1 MNWKHV
7 SLEEISVNIQT
18 GPFGSQLHQSD
29 YSEKCTPVV
38 MPKDLISGHISEESI
53 ARVSDDHV
61 ERLSRHKIEVGDIL
75 YSRRGD
81 VGRCAFAS
89 ETEAG
94 WLCGTG
100 CLRVTIDSRKA
111 NPKFVFYQL
120 LKADTIGWVEKH
132 AVGST
137 MLNLNTSIL
146 SSVPIDLPS
155 HDKQNH
161 IVGVL
166 SAYDDLIENNQKQ
179 IKLLEEAAQRLYKE
193 WFVDLRFPGHETTP
207 IVDGV
212 PEGWERMLL
221 SEVTSVLKRGISPK
235 YSDNG
240 KYSVINQKCI
250 RSSIMDISESRRQEK
265 EYEPTLNLQDSDT
278 VICSTG
284 TGTLGRVGRVYGDY
298 PNTTFDSHVTLVR
311 AKENPNYI
319 YHVVKSQ
326 QEYLMGMGRG
336 STNQQELYRDV
347 IERLV
352 VLCPSQDILLKADR
366 VLNAILSPR
375 LFVAENK
382 EIIQLFRAFAIFR
395 IVFISYFPYIPLA
408 FRLYSASSA
417 GEEQVTTR
425 PSLERRRDI
434 DTIYNII
441 KCLCQ

>member
-7 SLEEISVNIQT
+7 SLGEISVNIQT

-29 YSEKCTPVV
+29 YSEKGTPVV

-193 WFVDLRFPGHETTP
+193 WFVDLRFPGHETTH
-207 IVDGV
+207 IVDGI
-212 PEGWERMLL
+212 PEGWSKEELGNIAVLRAGGDRPKVFSKVKTVECSVPVFSNGTEDEGLYGFTNL
-221 SEVTSVLKRGISPK
+221 AEIYDPCVTISARGSVGYTCLRKVAFVPIVRLI
-235 YSDNG
+235 
-240 KYSVINQKCI
+240 SVIPKQIEVEYLFYFLKN
-250 RSSIMDISESRRQEK
+250 MVFESNGAAQQQITVPMIK
-265 EYEPTLNLQDSDT
+265 NKQVVLPAKT
-278 VICSTG
+278 VI
-284 TGTLGRVGRVYGDY
+284 
-298 PNTTFDSHVTLVR
+298 N
-311 AKENPNYI
+311 
-319 YHVVKSQ
+319 
-326 QEYLMGMGRG
+326 
-336 STNQQELYRDV
+336 
-347 IERLV
+347 
-352 VLCPSQDILLKADR
+352 
-366 VLNAILSPR
+366 
-375 LFVAENK
+375 LFVSKIHPMMDLREKLKNK
-382 EIIQLFRAFAIFR
+382 ISALREARNRLLPKLMCGEIE
-395 IVFISYFPYIPLA
+395 V
-408 FRLYSASSA
+408 
-417 GEEQVTTR
+417 
-425 PSLERRRDI
+425 
-434 DTIYNII
+434 
-441 KCLCQ
+441 

>member
-1 MNWKHV
+1 MKWEKVKLSEVTEYITDGDHQPAPKSDSGVLFVKIKDIQDNRLTFDNALFVPQEYYNRLPKNRKAEYGDTLYTVVGSYGIPAFVNHNIPFCFERNIALLHPNNRV
-7 SLEEISVNIQT
+7 IPKYLYAVNNPIFYGNANNIANGSAQKLIPLSKLAGMEISVPPIERQETIVNI
-18 GPFGSQLHQSD
+18 
-29 YSEKCTPVV
+29 
-38 MPKDLISGHISEESI
+38 
-53 ARVSDDHV
+53 
-61 ERLSRHKIEVGDIL
+61 
-75 YSRRGD
+75 
-81 VGRCAFAS
+81 
-89 ETEAG
+89 
-94 WLCGTG
+94 
-100 CLRVTIDSRKA
+100 
-111 NPKFVFYQL
+111 
-120 LKADTIGWVEKH
+120 
-132 AVGST
+132 
-137 MLNLNTSIL
+137 
-146 SSVPIDLPS
+146 
-155 HDKQNH
+155 
-161 IVGVL
+161 L

-212 PEGWERMLL
+212 PEGWERMVL

-235 YSDNG
+235 YSDSG

-265 EYEPTLNLQDSDT
+265 EYVPTLNLQDSDT

-366 VLNAILSPR
+366 VLNAIHCKIKAVYLQNNLLVESRDR
-375 LFVAENK
+375 LLPK
-382 EIIQLFRAFAIFR
+382 LMSGEIE
-395 IVFISYFPYIPLA
+395 V
-408 FRLYSASSA
+408 
-417 GEEQVTTR
+417 
-425 PSLERRRDI
+425 
-434 DTIYNII
+434 
-441 KCLCQ
+441 